1 MIKVG
6 RITGVHGLDGA
17 VKVTPLTDIA
27 DRLDPGSTIVVGGAP
42 LRIEWSRQGHPGLVV
57 KFEGM
62 SNRTLAELHRG
73 QYLEVGDSDFRA
85 PADGQFLHNQVIGLE
100 VETQSGVA
108 LGRVEEILTRP
119 ANDVWVVR
127 SGSVEQLI
135 PAVSAAIVEVDLK
148 RHRIVVAD
156 WIIEVEEA

>member
-6 RITGVHGLDGA
+6 QITGAHGLDGA
-17 VKVTPLTDIA
+17 VKVTPLTDFV
-27 DRLDPGSTIVVGGAP
+27 DRFDPGSTIVVGGAP
-42 LRIEWSRQGHPGLVV
+42 LRIEWSRLGHPGLVM
-57 KFEGM
+57 KLEGM

-85 PADGQFLHNQVIGLE
+85 PVEGQFLHHQVIGLE

-108 LGRVEEILTRP
+108 LGRVEEILTKP

-127 SGSVEQLI
+127 SGSAEQLI
-135 PAVSAAIVEVDLK
+135 PAVADAIVEVDLK
-148 RHRIVVAD
+148 RHRVVVAD
-156 WIIEVEEA
+156 WITEVEEA